1 MDLKNLAANMGNVPE
16 ELAKE
21 ALQMIRTGWIVPSSP
36 IIDRRRVEMKLPPI
50 PRVNVAEIQEIAKAT
65 GFLNLV
71 PEVKK
76 RGGSKGV

>member
-1 MDLKNLAANMGNVPE
+1 M
-16 ELAKE
+16 
-21 ALQMIRTGWIVPSSP
+21 
-36 IIDRRRVEMKLPPI
+36 EMKLPPI